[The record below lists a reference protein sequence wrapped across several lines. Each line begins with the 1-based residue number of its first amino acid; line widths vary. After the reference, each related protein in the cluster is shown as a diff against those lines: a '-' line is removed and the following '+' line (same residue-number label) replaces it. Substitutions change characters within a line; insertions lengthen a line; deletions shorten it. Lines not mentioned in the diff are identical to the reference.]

1 MADIAATTAAGA
13 VAQQATSAAE
23 ASSSNDNQ
31 TSQDSTVNLSGAIG
45 KTMGK
50 EDFLNLLVTQLRYQ
64 DPMSPEDPKDFVAQ
78 LAQFSSLEQQMNTN
92 QTLQDLTT
100 VFQTLTDS
108 QNMAQG
114 VALLGKTVSGSGNQI
129 TVAGGKA
136 TTASFQLPADAKELI
151 VGIFDGEGQQVRIL
165 NLGAQS
171 AGTVTI
177 PWDGKDGQGKVATDG
192 IYTYQV
198 AAQDKS
204 GQAIEVANY
213 FSGRVQEV
221 FQDEQGIWVK
231 VDGRQVLMDNIVS
244 VVDEP

>member
-1 MADIAATTAAGA
+1 MADIAAASAVGTAA
-13 VAQQATSAAE
+13 QKATSMAE
-23 ASSSNDNQ
+23 VSSNSDKENSQ
-31 TSQDSTVNLSGAIG
+31 TSTTNLTGAIG

-50 EDFLNLLVTQLRYQ
+50 EDFLKLLVTQLRYQ

-92 QTLQDLTT
+92 QSLQDLGK
-100 VFQTLTDS
+100 VFQTLTTS

-136 TTASFQLPADAKELI
+136 TTASFQLPTEAKALLVGVFDAQ
-151 VGIFDGEGQQVRIL
+151 GEQVRIL
-165 NLGAQS
+165 NLGPQP
-171 AGTVTI
+171 AGAVTI
-177 PWDGKDGQGKVATDG
+177 SWDGKDGQGKAAADG

-204 GQAIEVANY
+204 GQAIRVDNY
-213 FSGRVQEV
+213 FRGRVQEV
-221 FQDEQGIWVK
+221 FQDAQGVWVK
-231 VDGRQVLMDNIVS
+231 VDGRQVLLNNIVS
-244 VVDEP
+244 VVNQP